1 MAMAKLIAKSVMLEM
16 ILLIKS
22 SIDVAESVSKLGNID
37 IVELGNSGGV
47 IECRIII
54 NYLGFNS

>member
-16 ILLIKS
+16 ILLIRS

-37 IVELGNSGGV
+37 IVESGNSDGV

-54 NYLGFNS
+54 SYLGI

>member
-37 IVELGNSGGV
+37 IVESGNSGGV

-54 NYLGFNS
+54 NYLGI